1 MSILS
6 NMVRMDR
13 IGALIEKNEKKWLEE
28 ERNRDWSHFEIETDS
43 ESEEEDEDEDEYVII
58 SSDVEDEETINE
70 TEQIVMEEMPSLT
83 IESKVE
89 WRVEQYRIQ
98 LSMMTDYQIQQ
109 LCVREGILNENE
121 VFDTICIKRY

>member
-1 MSILS
+1 
-6 NMVRMDR
+6 MVRMDR

-43 ESEEEDEDEDEYVII
+43 ESEEEDEDEDEII
-58 SSDVEDEETINE
+58 SSDVDDNETINE
-70 TEQIVMEEMPSLT
+70 TEKIVIEEMPPLT

-98 LSMMTDYQIQQ
+98 LSMMSDYQIQQ

-121 VFDTICIKRY
+121 VFDTICIQRY

>member
-13 IGALIEKNEKKWLEE
+13 ISALIEKNEKKWLEE

-58 SSDVEDEETINE
+58 SSDVEDNETINE
-70 TEQIVMEEMPSLT
+70 TEKIVMEEMPSLT

>member
-1 MSILS
+1 
-6 NMVRMDR
+6 
-13 IGALIEKNEKKWLEE
+13 
-28 ERNRDWSHFEIETDS
+28 
-43 ESEEEDEDEDEYVII
+43 
-58 SSDVEDEETINE
+58 
-70 TEQIVMEEMPSLT
+70 MEEMPSLT

>member
-43 ESEEEDEDEDEYVII
+43 ESEEEEDEDEYVII

-121 VFDTICIKRY
+121 VFDTICIQRY

>member
-1 MSILS
+1 
-6 NMVRMDR
+6 MVRMDR

-43 ESEEEDEDEDEYVII
+43 ESEEDEDEEDEYEII

-70 TEQIVMEEMPSLT
+70 TEKIVIEEMPSLT

-121 VFDTICIKRY
+121 VFDTICIQRY

>member
-1 MSILS
+1 
-6 NMVRMDR
+6 MVRMDR
-13 IGALIEKNEKKWLEE
+13 ISALIEKNEKKWLEE

-58 SSDVEDEETINE
+58 SSDVEDNETINE
-70 TEQIVMEEMPSLT
+70 TEKIVMEEMPSLT

-121 VFDTICIKRY
+121 VFDTICIQRY

>member
-43 ESEEEDEDEDEYVII
+43 ESEEDEDEEDEYEII

-70 TEQIVMEEMPSLT
+70 TEKIVIEEMPSLT

-121 VFDTICIKRY
+121 VFDTICIQRY

>member
-13 IGALIEKNEKKWLEE
+13 ISALIEKNEKKWLEE

-43 ESEEEDEDEDEYVII
+43 ESEEEEDEDEYVII

-121 VFDTICIKRY
+121 VFDTICIQRY

>member
-1 MSILS
+1 MSHLS

-43 ESEEEDEDEDEYVII
+43 ESREEEEEEEYVII

-70 TEQIVMEEMPSLT
+70 TEKIVIEEMPSLT

-89 WRVEQYRIQ
+89 WRVERVQNSVVNDDR
-98 LSMMTDYQIQQ
+98 LSDSTTM
-109 LCVREGILNENE
+109 C
-121 VFDTICIKRY
+121 

>member
-1 MSILS
+1 
-6 NMVRMDR
+6 MVRMDR

-43 ESEEEDEDEDEYVII
+43 ESEEEEDEDEYVII

-70 TEQIVMEEMPSLT
+70 TEKIVMEEMPSLT

-121 VFDTICIKRY
+121 VFDTICIQRY

>member
-43 ESEEEDEDEDEYVII
+43 ESEEEEDEDEYVII

-70 TEQIVMEEMPSLT
+70 TEKIVIEEMPSLT

-121 VFDTICIKRY
+121 VFDKICIQRY

>member
-1 MSILS
+1 KMSILS

-43 ESEEEDEDEDEYVII
+43 ESEEEEDEDEYVII

-121 VFDTICIKRY
+121 VFDTICIQRY

>member
-43 ESEEEDEDEDEYVII
+43 ESEEEEDEDEYEII

-70 TEQIVMEEMPSLT
+70 TEKIVIEEMPSLT

-121 VFDTICIKRY
+121 VFDTICIQRY

>member
-43 ESEEEDEDEDEYVII
+43 ESEEEEEEEDEYVII

-70 TEQIVMEEMPSLT
+70 TEKIVIEEMPSLT

-121 VFDTICIKRY
+121 VFDTICIQRY

>member
-58 SSDVEDEETINE
+58 SSDVEDNETINE
-70 TEQIVMEEMPSLT
+70 TEKIVMEEMPSLT